1 MHTSGMSGRNDK
13 QSAFSATRAR
23 PRRIVLIA
31 FDGVEPVDISGP
43 SSVFGRAAFMAPGSY
58 DVIHA
63 SPHGGKV
70 TSAAGLTLAD
80 LVPVAKLP
88 RNLDTILVAGGTE
101 AALRAAIYEDGLG
114 DWLARRARTTRRI
127 GGVCTGAF
135 ILAASGLLDG
145 KRAVTHWASCDLL
158 AQLSPQTQVEADA
171 LYVIDGQVCTSA
183 GVTAGID
190 LALALVEQDLGRD
203 IAARIAREMVL
214 FLRRPGGQSQYSE
227 ALAAQTQATGA
238 IGDLVAWITDH
249 PAADLGAPSLA
260 RRAGM
265 SERTFARAF
274 TRETGSTPAAFV
286 RKLRLETA
294 RRWLETTSW
303 PVKRIAQRS
312 GFGSEDS
319 LARAMRTALNTTPA
333 ALRARFGA

>member
-1 MHTSGMSGRNDK
+1 MSGRNDNT
-13 QSAFSATRAR
+13 SAFSAKSRAR
-23 PRRIVLIA
+23 RVAIIA

-43 SSVFGRAAFMAPGSY
+43 SSVFGRAVLLSPGSY
-58 DVIHA
+58 EVIHA
-63 SPHGGKV
+63 SPRGGKV
-70 TSAAGLTLAD
+70 ATATGLALAD
-80 LVPVAKLP
+80 LVPVADLP

-101 AALRAAIYEDGLG
+101 AALRAAIYQDRLG
-114 DWLARRARTTRRI
+114 DWLARRARSTRRI

-145 KRAVTHWASCDLL
+145 KRAVTHWASCEILS
-158 AQLSPQTQVEADA
+158 QLSPATQVEFDA
-171 LYVIDGQVCTSA
+171 LYVIDGQICTSA

-227 ALAAQTQATGA
+227 ALAAQTQADGA
-238 IGDLVAWITDH
+238 VGDLVAWMTDH
-249 PAADLGAPSLA
+249 PAADLSAPALA

-265 SERTFARAF
+265 SERTFARVFA
-274 TRETGSTPAAFV
+274 RETSQTPAAFV
-286 RKLRLETA
+286 RRLRLETA
-294 RRWLETTSW
+294 RRWLETTAW

-312 GFGSEDS
+312 GFGSEDA
-319 LARAMRTALNTTPA
+319 LARAMRAALNTTPA